1 MRRVAG
7 CGKAFIEPKR
17 GDFQKGV
24 PSFCKVELA
33 KKLLRCKKFP
43 SFLYISKKSSK
54 FARFFEIT
62 MSDDQKCNIIKTAGE
77 MFFRLGI
84 RSVSIDD
91 ICRELGMSKKTFYV
105 YFASKDELVAQ
116 LLHAN
121 VAHIARKMSELQ
133 KLHDFRQLVSKFL
146 KHQEAEKNDVRHV
159 PQLVYDLKK
168 YYPRQ
173 FADFQQECFEV
184 QKEYI
189 KAYLEQ
195 GQQEGLVRVNL
206 NIELTAV
213 LLAKI
218 HSDAI
223 RDFEE
228 IEVHGHNMHQLSHTA
243 MDIFV
248 RGVLSEEGLK
258 LYK

>member
-1 MRRVAG
+1 
-7 CGKAFIEPKR
+7 
-17 GDFQKGV
+17 
-24 PSFCKVELA
+24 
-33 KKLLRCKKFP
+33 
-43 SFLYISKKSSK
+43 
-54 FARFFEIT
+54 
-62 MSDDQKCNIIKTAGE
+62 MSDDQKCNIIKKAGE

-91 ICRELGMSKKTFYV
+91 ICRELGISKKTFYV
-105 YFASKDELVAQ
+105 YFESKDELVAQ
-116 LLHAN
+116 LLHSN
-121 VAHIARKMSELQ
+121 VLYIAGKMEELLQ
-133 KLHDFRQLVSKFL
+133 MKDFRKLVARFL
-146 KHQEAEKNDVRHV
+146 RHQEAEKNDVRRV

-173 FADFQQECFEV
+173 FADFQTECFRT

-189 KAYLEQ
+189 ARYLEQ
-195 GQQEGLVRVNL
+195 GLQEGLVRANL

-213 LLAKI
+213 LMAKI

-228 IEVHGHNMHQLSHTA
+228 IEGHGHNMHQLAHTA

-248 RGVLSEEGLK
+248 RGVLSEEGMK
-258 LYK
+258 LYE

>member
-1 MRRVAG
+1 
-7 CGKAFIEPKR
+7 
-17 GDFQKGV
+17 
-24 PSFCKVELA
+24 
-33 KKLLRCKKFP
+33 
-43 SFLYISKKSSK
+43 
-54 FARFFEIT
+54 
-62 MSDDQKCNIIKTAGE
+62 MSEDQRTHIIKTAGE

-116 LLHAN
+116 MLQTNLTYIAGKMEELLQM
-121 VAHIARKMSELQ
+121 K
-133 KLHDFRQLVSKFL
+133 DFRKLVGKFV
-146 KHQEAEKNDVRHV
+146 KRQEAEKNDVRRV
-159 PQLVYDLKK
+159 PQLVHDLKK

-173 FADFQQECFEV
+173 FAEFQTECFKT

-189 KAYLEQ
+189 MAYLEQ
-195 GQQEGLVRVNL
+195 GQQEGLVRANL

-213 LLAKI
+213 LFAKI

-223 RDFEE
+223 NDFEI
-228 IEVHGHNMHQLSHTA
+228 IEGHGHNMHQLGHTA

-248 RGVLSEEGLK
+248 RGVLSEEGLE
-258 LYK
+258 LYNQRN

>member
-1 MRRVAG
+1 MKKVSIFLAYIKKKQYLCSRFEKIMSSDQRV
-7 CGKAFIEPKR
+7 
-17 GDFQKGV
+17 Q
-24 PSFCKVELA
+24 
-33 KKLLRCKKFP
+33 
-43 SFLYISKKSSK
+43 
-54 FARFFEIT
+54 
-62 MSDDQKCNIIKTAGE
+62 IIKTAGE

-105 YFASKDELVAQ
+105 YFESKDELIEQ
-116 LLHAN
+116 LLQAN
-121 VAHIARKMSELQ
+121 LDYMAGKMEELL
-133 KLHDFRQLVSKFL
+133 KVNDFRQLVKVFL
-146 KHQEAEKNDVRHV
+146 KRQEAEKNDVRRV

-173 FADFQQECFEV
+173 FEEFQVSCFKR

-189 KAYLEQ
+189 AQYLQMGIEQ
-195 GQQEGLVRVNL
+195 GLVRANL

-213 LLAKI
+213 LFAKI

-223 RDFEE
+223 RDFEV
-228 IEVHGHNMHQLSHTA
+228 IEAHNHNMHQLAHTA
-243 MDIFV
+243 MDVFV

-258 LYK
+258 LFN

>member
-1 MRRVAG
+1 
-7 CGKAFIEPKR
+7 
-17 GDFQKGV
+17 
-24 PSFCKVELA
+24 
-33 KKLLRCKKFP
+33 
-43 SFLYISKKSSK
+43 
-54 FARFFEIT
+54 
-62 MSDDQKCNIIKTAGE
+62 MSNEQRTHIIKTAGE

-91 ICRELGMSKKTFYV
+91 ICHELGMSKKTFYV
-105 YFASKDELVAQ
+105 YFESKDALVAQ

-121 VAHIARKMSELQ
+121 VEYISQKMEELA

-146 KHQEAEKNDVRHV
+146 KHQEAEKNDVRRV

-173 FADFQQECFEV
+173 FADFQHECFQT

-189 KAYLEQ
+189 KRYLEQ
-195 GQQEGLVRVNL
+195 GREEGYVRANL
-206 NIELTAV
+206 NIELTAT
-213 LLAKI
+213 LFAKI

-223 RDFEE
+223 RDFEQ
-228 IEVHGHNMHQLSHTA
+228 IEAHGHNMHQLGHTA
-243 MDIFV
+243 MEIFV
-248 RGVLSEEGLK
+248 RGVLSEKGME

>member
-1 MRRVAG
+1 
-7 CGKAFIEPKR
+7 
-17 GDFQKGV
+17 
-24 PSFCKVELA
+24 
-33 KKLLRCKKFP
+33 
-43 SFLYISKKSSK
+43 
-54 FARFFEIT
+54 
-62 MSDDQKCNIIKTAGE
+62 MSDDQKCNIIKKAGE

-91 ICRELGMSKKTFYV
+91 ICRELGISKKTFYV
-105 YFASKDELVAQ
+105 YFESKDELVAQ
-116 LLHAN
+116 LLHSN
-121 VAHIARKMSELQ
+121 VLYIAGKMEELLQ
-133 KLHDFRQLVSKFL
+133 MKDFRKLVARFL
-146 KHQEAEKNDVRHV
+146 RHQEAEKNDVRRV

-173 FADFQQECFEV
+173 FADFQTECFRT

-189 KAYLEQ
+189 MRYLEQ
-195 GQQEGLVRVNL
+195 GLQEGLVRANL

-213 LLAKI
+213 LMAKI

-228 IEVHGHNMHQLSHTA
+228 IEEHGHNRHQLGHTA

-248 RGVLSEEGLK
+248 RGVLSEEGMK
-258 LYK
+258 LYE